1 MAKKTL
7 HIYTAELAA
16 SHWNHAY
23 RVTVVCKLLL
33 VTIMTGDRGHQNAF
47 ARANLT
53 LLQRPAVKLK
63 KSREE
68 EEEEESGERGMLHTA
83 GYVNSCGHYG
93 KEHGGPSEY

>member
-53 LLQRPAVKLK
+53 LLQRPTVKLK

-68 EEEEESGERGMLHTA
+68 EEEEESGERGTFVLG
-83 GYVNSCGHYG
+83 GYRRE
-93 KEHGGPSEY
+93 KQ